1 MKKLDFNIFFLIKKS
16 DYDIINLL
24 DSQQKGEL
32 LTAIF
37 EYQVN
42 NKEINFTNDK
52 IKIVFYHMKDYFD
65 DNAEKYNEKIK
76 NTKSKAGIISGIKRS
91 REYKQL
97 LTEKEQQEYLQNKLN
112 QIFNDNQELTE
123 INTNEQK
130 LTDVKMCSTKIN
142 IKDDVL
148 KCVEQELTEINT
160 GDTVLNE
167 KLTNIDNNI
176 NTNININIDDNTNT
190 KIDKDIDKDKL
201 SINHQSIYQ
210 SSSYFNRIET
220 LDKFNQ
226 WIKWWANNDDLEFE
240 KWKKDNSVS
249 DELLRE
255 KIQAIRNYYSQP
267 ENHTKDFKEAL
278 KKFII
283 NDLKEV

>member
-16 DYDIINLL
+16 DYDIVNLL
-24 DSQQKGEL
+24 DAQQKGEL
-32 LTAIF
+32 LNAIF

-52 IKIVFYHMKDYFD
+52 TKIVFYHMKDYFD
-65 DNAEKYNEKIK
+65 NNAEKYNEKIK

-112 QIFNDNQELTE
+112 QLFNEDTE
-123 INTNEQK
+123 
-130 LTDVKMCSTKIN
+130 STEFN
-142 IKDDVL
+142 RN
-148 KCVEQELTEINT
+148 LTEINT
-160 GDTVLNE
+160 GDTVFNK